1 MSAGLTHALFTADLR
16 LSIPKHELCSW
27 GAYVKS
33 RENGV
38 RQRVGEQGF
47 SIVEMIVVVVIIGVI
62 LAMTLLELQP
72 TVQQFRANAALDQ
85 VRGAMRQA
93 RELAISERRT
103 VVLRFV
109 GNDTI
114 QLWEVNVGAGG
125 VQALANTPFLT
136 LPVESTVTFMTF
148 PGEPDTPD
156 GYGIPAVPAGLEF
169 AGVVGGPPVGMQFQ
183 SDGTFTDANGN
194 PINGTVFLGITNIP
208 TSSRA
213 VTILGG
219 TGRVHAWKGSG
230 LSWFQ

>member
-1 MSAGLTHALFTADLR
+1 
-16 LSIPKHELCSW
+16 
-27 GAYVKS
+27 VKS
-33 RENGV
+33 RENGS
-38 RQRVGEQGF
+38 RQHAGDVGF
-47 SIVEMIVVVVIIGVI
+47 SLIEMVVVIVIIGVI

-85 VRGAMRQA
+85 VKGAMRQA
-93 RELAISERRT
+93 REAAISERRT
-103 VVLRFV
+103 IVVQFLNNNTIELFQV
-109 GNDTI
+109 TEPGN
-114 QLWEVNVGAGG
+114 VVAGA
-125 VQALANTPFLT
+125 PFMT
-136 LPVESTVTFMTF
+136 LPIESTVSFMTF

-156 GYGIPAVPAGLEF
+156 TYGIPAVPSGIEF
-169 AGVVGGPPVGMQFQ
+169 AGVVGGPPIGMQFQ

-208 TSSRA
+208 TTARA